1 LTAKSKPVALNQYAS
16 VVFDRSSVQTTYSRS
31 FNKVD
36 SYFSYVGGL
45 VGTVLLLF
53 FIMSSYSDMSF
64 SIDMA
69 NELFQIREKED
80 DFVPQFS
87 FFYYFTSALQDWFS
101 CCMCT
106 KNWKETTL
114 FKEAAEEMDKQLDI
128 SHILKRIYYI

>member
-1 LTAKSKPVALNQYAS
+1 MPYNEIQTEYVNSLPGLLSAKTKPVVGTQYAS

-69 NELFQIREKED
+69 NELFLLTEKD
-80 DFVPQFS
+80 DIVPQFS
-87 FFYYFTSALQDWFS
+87 FFYYFTSALQ
-101 CCMCT
+101 
-106 KNWKETTL
+106 
-114 FKEAAEEMDKQLDI
+114 
-128 SHILKRIYYI
+128 